1 MNRRRST
8 PGGGEPD
15 VQYVK
20 KGRDLVTESVAT
32 RGLSAEEPLTVT
44 VTPRSPLSHRS
55 DEIDFASVIDS
66 LQRFST
72 ILALS
77 DSENRFLWV
86 NAAAT
91 IFLGRS
97 EEELLGHS
105 LLEFLVSPSRE
116 EALASFAVKGA
127 DDGPYGEH
135 EFEFMRPD
143 KTLVWGQVRTIRLKG
158 KDGKTSSRLSVV
170 EDITD
175 RHLGTARESVLAAD
189 LRGYQALF
197 ERGSLGQLIVDFD
210 SQRIEGANAAFC
222 AMCGYSAA
230 ELEGSHVDMVL
241 PVDDNPATDMQDR
254 LADGSSDGRSVE
266 RILRRS
272 DGTTLP
278 VLATLSVVRGDDGRP
293 SRMLAL
299 MQDLTPQRIAEETE
313 RIVEAKRLQTA
324 EVTLF
329 MAQHDPL
336 TGLLDRSALIERLSE
351 LAASGHGARA
361 LMLVDIDDFNAVN
374 DGLGHA
380 VGDAVLLEV
389 ASRLT
394 EAFPQLLVARY
405 GGDQFAVAAPF
416 VVDLALANA
425 TAATVRALLDPAI
438 EVSGET
444 VRVTASLGIAMQDV
458 RESSSI
464 LIRNADS
471 ALAHAKDAGPGQYR
485 VYDDEMRR
493 RSRDRLQIRDGLR
506 VALAA
511 QQFSLAYQ
519 PIVRLSDR
527 RILGAEALLR
537 WTHPERGPISPVDFI
552 PVAEQSGLIMPIGDW
567 VMNTACADV
576 LSLHGDL
583 DLYVSVNAS
592 TRQLIDGRFGDWVAE
607 VLERTGL
614 APGALTVEVT
624 EGALVQELDVIR
636 IAFDKLRSRGVRVAI
651 DDFGTGYSSL
661 SRLQSLPVD
670 VIKLDRAFVT
680 DVDTRSEGRG
690 MAAAILQLGVAI
702 GAIVVAEG
710 VETEAEARTLV
721 DLGYTMGQ
729 GYLFARPMPLAALQS
744 RLTDLRPAA

>member
-1 MNRRRST
+1 
-8 PGGGEPD
+8 
-15 VQYVK
+15 V
-20 KGRDLVTESVAT
+20 
-32 RGLSAEEPLTVT
+32 GLRVENPLTVT
-44 VTPRSPLSHRS
+44 VPPRSPLRRQS
-55 DEIDFASVIDS
+55 DEIDFAAVIES

-72 ILALS
+72 ILALC
-77 DSENRFLWV
+77 DSENRFLWM
-86 NAAAT
+86 NRAAT
-91 IFLGRS
+91 VFLGRS

-116 EALASFAVKGA
+116 EAFAGFAAKGS
-127 DDGPYGEH
+127 DEGPYGEH

-143 KTLVWGQVRTIRLKG
+143 NTLVWGQVRTIRLKG

-170 EDITD
+170 EDVTA

-210 SQRIEGANAAFC
+210 SQCMEGANAAFC
-222 AMCGYSAA
+222 AMCGYSAS
-230 ELEGSHVDMVL
+230 ELEGSHVDLVL
-241 PVDDNPATDMQDR
+241 PVDDNPATDMRDR
-254 LADGSSDGRSVE
+254 LADGSIDGRSLE
-266 RILRRS
+266 RILRRR

-293 SRMLAL
+293 IRMLAL
-299 MQDLTPQRIAEETE
+299 MQDLTPQRIAEEAE
-313 RIVEAKRLQTA
+313 RIVEAKRLQAA
-324 EVTLF
+324 ELTLF

-336 TGLLDRSALIERLSE
+336 TGLLDRSALVERLSE

-394 EAFPQLLVARY
+394 QAFPQLLVARY
-405 GGDQFAVAAPF
+405 GGDQFAVVAPF
-416 VVDLALANA
+416 VVDLARANA
-425 TAATVRALLDPAI
+425 TAAIVRALLDPAI

-444 VRVTASLGIAMQDV
+444 VRVTASLGIALQEV
-458 RESSSI
+458 RESFST

-485 VYDDEMRR
+485 IYDDEMRR
-493 RSRDRLQIRDGLR
+493 RSQDRLQIRDGLR
-506 VALAA
+506 VALALK
-511 QQFSLAYQ
+511 QFSLAYQ
-519 PIVRLSDR
+519 PIVRLCDR

-537 WTHPERGPISPVDFI
+537 WNHPERGPISPVDFI
-552 PVAEQSGLIMPIGDW
+552 PVAEQSGLILPIGDW
-567 VMNTACADV
+567 VMNTACADM
-576 LSLHGDL
+576 LSLHDDL

-592 TRQLIDGRFGDWVAE
+592 TRQLMDSRFGDWVAE

-624 EGALVQELDVIR
+624 EGALIQELDVIR
-636 IAFDKLRSRGVRVAI
+636 TAFDKLRSRGVRVAI

-661 SRLQSLPVD
+661 SRLQNLPVD
-670 VIKLDRAFVT
+670 MIKLDRAFVA
-680 DVDTRSEGRG
+680 DVDTRSEARG

-702 GAIVVAEG
+702 GASVVAEG

-721 DLGYTMGQ
+721 DLGYTIGQ
-729 GYLFARPMPLAALQS
+729 GYLFARPMPLAALRS
-744 RLTDLRPAA
+744 RLADLRPAA